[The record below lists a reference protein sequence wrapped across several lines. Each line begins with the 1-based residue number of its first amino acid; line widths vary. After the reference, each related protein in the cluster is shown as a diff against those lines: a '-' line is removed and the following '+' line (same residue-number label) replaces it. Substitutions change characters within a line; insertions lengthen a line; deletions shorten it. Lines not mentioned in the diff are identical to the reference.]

1 MQPNQELNALIITDE
16 SHRRH
21 KELQSEWYAIDDGK
35 DQDIDNI
42 LHSKEL
48 PNDNEED
55 AKAKEENEARCVP

>member
-35 DQDIDNI
+35 EQDIDNI

-55 AKAKEENEARCVP
+55 AKAKEEKEARCVP